1 MLKLSQEEKDLVIQQ
16 ARGDAANEENEE
28 GGGWRSY
35 VYCSRLGLA
44 RNGGSFLSRHV
55 FDVTLQCISTYLKI
69 LFAMDYIFLIIH
81 LRLEVTDIAKPSAI
95 NVNEF
100 VEIRKFRSLLEFKGN
115 SFRNLLKNCLENEVI
130 ESSCIS

>member
-1 MLKLSQEEKDLVIQQ
+1 M
-16 ARGDAANEENEE
+16 
-28 GGGWRSY
+28 
-35 VYCSRLGLA
+35 
-44 RNGGSFLSRHV
+44 
-55 FDVTLQCISTYLKI
+55 KI

-130 ESSCIS
+130 ESSCISGQFTLTKTYTKGCY